1 MMLERNTYKEAVSD
15 VRLTE
20 EAGMEMLD
28 NAIKRKEQW
37 SQRWR
42 VKTAAVVAGIFVV
55 VLSAN
60 GICFAATGMN
70 AWDFFRQIYRS
81 TSEEAEVIARNFQ
94 EVGETLVDGNV
105 QYTMENYWYDPDAGM
120 AYFTVRTD
128 SLDGKPLYEE
138 DDAYIAYPRCNW
150 KSGSSTV
157 GYEPV
162 VSKNKLSIRRLYHV
176 LISHQEDA
184 EELYW
189 RPEVEAGASQDSL
202 VVSIQA
208 KDGKEDEDGME
219 MTKFKDVGSFV
230 LEPMD
235 AMKMKRLNL
244 DYSMLDYCT
253 GFDITGG
260 GMRVLFKTKYGD
272 EAMKYPFGYMELK
285 MKDGSSCYVVE
296 DVDSLPEGNWK
307 MESNEDGEITGWK
320 SETMDITGDRYLG
333 GGFGGGSGE
342 NGMDVEIEIEG
353 MFNRFIEID
362 DVAAVYVDGV
372 ELPIK

>member
-70 AWDFFRQIYRS
+70 AWDFFQHIYRS
-81 TSEEAEVIARNFQ
+81 SSEEADVIARNFKQ
-94 EVGETLVDGNV
+94 AGKTLVNENV
-105 QYTMENYWYDPDAGM
+105 QYTLENYWYDEDAGM
-120 AYFTVRTD
+120 AYFTIRTD
-128 SLDGKPLYEE
+128 SLDGRPLNE
-138 DDAYIAYPRCNW
+138 DSDAYVASPKFNW
-150 KSGSSTV
+150 VSGSSSV
-157 GYEPV
+157 GFEPI
-162 VSKNKLSIRRLYHV
+162 VSEDKLTIRRLYHV
-176 LISHQEDA
+176 LMSHPKDA

-189 RPEVEAGASQDSL
+189 RPEVEAGASKDSL
-202 VVSIQA
+202 VISIEA
-208 KDGKEDEDGME
+208 NDGGVNENGLATYKA
-219 MTKFKDVGSFV
+219 VGSFV
-230 LEPMD
+230 LEPTD
-235 AMKMKRLNL
+235 LMKMKRLNV
-244 DYSMLDYCT
+244 DYSVLEHCT
-253 GFDITGG
+253 GLDITGG
-260 GMRVLFKTKYGD
+260 GMQILFATKYG
-272 EAMKYPFGYMELK
+272 EEKIEYPFGYMELK

-296 DVDSLPEGNWK
+296 DGERLPEGNWK
-307 MESNEDGEITGWK
+307 IESNKDGEITGWK
-320 SETMDITGDRYLG
+320 SETMDITGDRYIG
-333 GGFGGGSGE
+333 GGFGGGSG
-342 NGMDVEIEIEG
+342 NDGMNVEYGFEG

-362 DVAAVYVDGV
+362 DVAAIYVDGV

>member
-70 AWDFFRQIYRS
+70 AWDFFQHIYRS
-81 TSEEAEVIARNFQ
+81 ASEEADVIARNFKQ
-94 EVGETLVDGNV
+94 AGKTLVNENV
-105 QYTMENYWYDPDAGM
+105 QYTLENYWYDEDAGM
-120 AYFTVRTD
+120 AYFTIRTD
-128 SLDGKPLYEE
+128 SLDGRPLNE
-138 DDAYIAYPRCNW
+138 DSDAYVASPKFNW
-150 KSGSSTV
+150 VSGSSSV
-157 GYEPV
+157 GFEPI
-162 VSKNKLSIRRLYHV
+162 VSEDKLTIRRLYHV
-176 LISHQEDA
+176 LMSHPKDA

-189 RPEVEAGASQDSL
+189 RPEVEAGASKDSL
-202 VVSIQA
+202 VISIEA
-208 KDGKEDEDGME
+208 NDGGVNENGLATYKA
-219 MTKFKDVGSFV
+219 VGSFV
-230 LEPMD
+230 LEPTD
-235 AMKMKRLNL
+235 LMKMKRLNV
-244 DYSMLDYCT
+244 DYSVLEHCT
-253 GFDITGG
+253 GLDITGG
-260 GMRVLFKTKYGD
+260 GMQILFATKYG
-272 EAMKYPFGYMELK
+272 EEKIEYPFGYMELK

-296 DVDSLPEGNWK
+296 DGERLPEGNWK
-307 MESNEDGEITGWK
+307 IESNKDGEITGWK
-320 SETMDITGDRYLG
+320 SETMDITGDRYIG
-333 GGFGGGSGE
+333 GGFGGGSG
-342 NGMDVEIEIEG
+342 NDGMNVEYGFEG

-362 DVAAVYVDGV
+362 DVAAIYVDGV

>member
-120 AYFTVRTD
+120 A
-128 SLDGKPLYEE
+128 
-138 DDAYIAYPRCNW
+138 
-150 KSGSSTV
+150 
-157 GYEPV
+157 
-162 VSKNKLSIRRLYHV
+162 
-176 LISHQEDA
+176 
-184 EELYW
+184 
-189 RPEVEAGASQDSL
+189 
-202 VVSIQA
+202 
-208 KDGKEDEDGME
+208 
-219 MTKFKDVGSFV
+219 
-230 LEPMD
+230 
-235 AMKMKRLNL
+235 
-244 DYSMLDYCT
+244 
-253 GFDITGG
+253 
-260 GMRVLFKTKYGD
+260 
-272 EAMKYPFGYMELK
+272 
-285 MKDGSSCYVVE
+285 
-296 DVDSLPEGNWK
+296 
-307 MESNEDGEITGWK
+307 
-320 SETMDITGDRYLG
+320 
-333 GGFGGGSGE
+333 
-342 NGMDVEIEIEG
+342 
-353 MFNRFIEID
+353 
-362 DVAAVYVDGV
+362 
-372 ELPIK
+372 